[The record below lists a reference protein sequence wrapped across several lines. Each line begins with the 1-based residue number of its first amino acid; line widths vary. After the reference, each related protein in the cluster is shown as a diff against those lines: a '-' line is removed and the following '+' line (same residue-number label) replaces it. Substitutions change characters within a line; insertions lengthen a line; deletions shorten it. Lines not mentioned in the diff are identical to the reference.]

1 MGDVSE
7 PKENYDLLTVII
19 ICLGSP
25 NGQRYNGILKLLEV
39 LLSSSRKA
47 EEKKKILQED
57 FHIEMTY
64 SLESEVWRMCNLSEG
79 IERTAVAKGLEQGLE
94 QGTLKAIRSIMASL
108 NLTKEQAMSALRIPD
123 NEREKY
129 LELLRQDD
137 SMEM

>member
-1 MGDVSE
+1 
-7 PKENYDLLTVII
+7 
-19 ICLGSP
+19 
-25 NGQRYNGILKLLEV
+25 
-39 LLSSSRKA
+39 
-47 EEKKKILQED
+47 
-57 FHIEMTY
+57 
-64 SLESEVWRMCNLSEG
+64 MCNLSEG